1 MAKLNEPTDAELQ
14 AIEDLME
21 LEELGLDLEL
31 LVAADAETEAAV
43 LQQIAM
49 LEGDEAYDF

>member
-1 MAKLNEPTDAELQ
+1 MAYLNEPTDAELQ

-21 LEELGLDLEL
+21 LEEQGIDLEL

-43 LQQIAM
+43 LEQIAVF
-49 LEGDEAYDF
+49 EGDEAYDW

>member
-1 MAKLNEPTDAELQ
+1 MANLREPTDAELQ

-21 LEELGLDLEL
+21 LEELGLDIEM
-31 LVAADAETEAAV
+31 LVAGDAETEQAV
-43 LQQIAM
+43 LQRIAQ